1 MMKINEF
8 DLYSLTHLFS
18 SFKNKI
24 KMKNI
29 ITSLLLL
36 LNVLFASAQNIYDSK
51 INTID
56 GVSIDFNDFKGKY
69 ILFVN
74 VASKCGFTKQYTQL
88 EELYQTYKNDL
99 VVIGLPCNQFGGQEP
114 GDAEEIKTFCTENF
128 GVSFIITEKI
138 NVKGSEVHPIYAW
151 LTDKKLNGKI
161 NSTVK
166 WNFQKYLL
174 NKEGK
179 LIDYF
184 NSTTSP
190 MSSKITKQL
199 I

>member
-1 MMKINEF
+1 M
-8 DLYSLTHLFS
+8 SLSCITYTHLFS
-18 SFKNKI
+18 SYKNKI

-36 LNVLFASAQNIYDSK
+36 SNVLIASAQSIYDSK

-74 VASKCGFTKQYTQL
+74 VASKCGFTKQYAQL
-88 EELYQTYKNDL
+88 EELYQAYKNDL

-114 GDAEEIKTFCTENF
+114 GDAQEIKSFCTENF

-138 NVKGSEVHPIYAW
+138 NTKGSEIHPIYAW
-151 LTDKKLNGKI
+151 LTDKKLNSKV

-174 NKEGK
+174 NREGK

-184 NSTTSP
+184 YSTTSP
-190 MSSKITKQL
+190 LSAKITNQL
-199 I
+199 K

>member
-1 MMKINEF
+1 
-8 DLYSLTHLFS
+8 
-18 SFKNKI
+18 
-24 KMKNI
+24 MKNI

-36 LNVLFASAQNIYDSK
+36 SSVLIGSAQSIYDSK

-74 VASKCGFTKQYTQL
+74 VASKCGFTKQYAQL
-88 EELYQTYKNDL
+88 EELYQAYKNDL

-114 GDAEEIKTFCTENF
+114 GDAQEIKSFCTENF

-138 NVKGSEVHPIYAW
+138 NTKGPELHPIYAW

-174 NKEGK
+174 NKDGK

>member
-1 MMKINEF
+1 
-8 DLYSLTHLFS
+8 
-18 SFKNKI
+18 
-24 KMKNI
+24 MKNI
-29 ITSLLLL
+29 ITCLLLL
-36 LNVLFASAQNIYDSK
+36 SNVLIASAQSIYDSK

-56 GVSIDFNDFKGKY
+56 GVSIDFNDFNGKY

-74 VASKCGFTKQYTQL
+74 VASKCGFTKQYAQL
-88 EELYQTYKNDL
+88 EELYQAYKNDL

-114 GDAEEIKTFCTENF
+114 GDAQEIKSFCTENF

-138 NVKGSEVHPIYAW
+138 NTKGPEIHPIYAW

-184 NSTTSP
+184 NSTTGP

>member
-1 MMKINEF
+1 M
-8 DLYSLTHLFS
+8 SLSCITYTHLFLS
-18 SFKNKI
+18 YKNKI

-36 LNVLFASAQNIYDSK
+36 SNVLIASAQSVYDSK

-74 VASKCGFTKQYTQL
+74 VASKCGFTKQYAQL
-88 EELYQTYKNDL
+88 EELYQAYKNDL

-114 GDAEEIKTFCTENF
+114 GDAQEIKSFCTENF

-138 NVKGSEVHPIYAW
+138 NTKGPELHPIYAW

>member
-1 MMKINEF
+1 
-8 DLYSLTHLFS
+8 
-18 SFKNKI
+18 
-24 KMKNI
+24 MKNI

-36 LNVLFASAQNIYDSK
+36 SNVLIASAQSIYDSK

-74 VASKCGFTKQYTQL
+74 VASKCGFTKQYAQL
-88 EELYQTYKNDL
+88 EELYQAYKNDL

-114 GDAEEIKTFCTENF
+114 GDAQEIKSFCTENF

-138 NVKGSEVHPIYAW
+138 NTKGPELHPIYAW

>member
-1 MMKINEF
+1 
-8 DLYSLTHLFS
+8 
-18 SFKNKI
+18 
-24 KMKNI
+24 MKNI
-29 ITSLLLL
+29 IISLLLL
-36 LNVLFASAQNIYDSK
+36 SNVLIASAQSIYDSK

-74 VASKCGFTKQYTQL
+74 VASKCGFTKQYAQL
-88 EELYQTYKNDL
+88 EELYQAYKNDL

-114 GDAEEIKTFCTENF
+114 GDAQEIKSFCTENF

-138 NVKGSEVHPIYAW
+138 NTKGLELHPIYAW

>member
-1 MMKINEF
+1 M
-8 DLYSLTHLFS
+8 SLSCITYTHLFS
-18 SFKNKI
+18 SYKDKI

-36 LNVLFASAQNIYDSK
+36 SNVLIASAQSIYDSK

-74 VASKCGFTKQYTQL
+74 VASKCGFTKQYAQL
-88 EELYQTYKNDL
+88 EELYQAYKNDL

-114 GDAEEIKTFCTENF
+114 GDAQEIKSFCTENF

-138 NVKGSEVHPIYAW
+138 NTKGSELHPIYAW

-174 NKEGK
+174 NKDGK

>member
-1 MMKINEF
+1 M
-8 DLYSLTHLFS
+8 SLSCITYTHLFS
-18 SFKNKI
+18 SYKNKI

-36 LNVLFASAQNIYDSK
+36 SNVLIASAQSIYDSK

-74 VASKCGFTKQYTQL
+74 VASKCGFTKQYAQL
-88 EELYQTYKNDL
+88 EELYQAYKNDL

-114 GDAEEIKTFCTENF
+114 GDAQEIKSFCTKNF

-138 NVKGSEVHPIYAW
+138 NTKGPELHPIYAW

>member
-1 MMKINEF
+1 M
-8 DLYSLTHLFS
+8 SLSCITYTHLFS
-18 SFKNKI
+18 SYKNKI

-29 ITSLLLL
+29 IVSLLLI
-36 LNVLFASAQNIYDSK
+36 LNVLIASAQSIYDSK

-74 VASKCGFTKQYTQL
+74 VASKCGFTKQYAQL
-88 EELYQTYKNDL
+88 EELYQAYKNDL

-114 GDAEEIKTFCTENF
+114 GDAQEIKSFCTENF

-138 NVKGSEVHPIYAW
+138 NTKGPELHPIYAW

-174 NKEGK
+174 NKDGK

>member
-1 MMKINEF
+1 M
-8 DLYSLTHLFS
+8 SLSCITYTHLFS
-18 SFKNKI
+18 SYKNKI

-36 LNVLFASAQNIYDSK
+36 SNVLIASAQSIYDSK

-74 VASKCGFTKQYTQL
+74 VASKCGFTKQYAQL
-88 EELYQTYKNDL
+88 EELYQAYKNDL

-114 GDAEEIKTFCTENF
+114 GDAQEIKSFCTKNF

-138 NVKGSEVHPIYAW
+138 NTKGPELHPIYAW
-151 LTDKKLNGKI
+151 LTDKKLNGKV

>member
-1 MMKINEF
+1 MSFSCIT
-8 DLYSLTHLFS
+8 YTHLFLS
-18 SFKNKI
+18 YINKI

-36 LNVLFASAQNIYDSK
+36 ANVLIASAQSIYDSK

-74 VASKCGFTKQYTQL
+74 VASKCGFTKQYAQL
-88 EELYQTYKNDL
+88 EELYQAYKNDL

-114 GDAEEIKTFCTENF
+114 GDAQEIKSFCTKNF

-138 NVKGSEVHPIYAW
+138 NTKSPELHPIYAW
-151 LTDKKLNGKI
+151 LTDKKLNGKV

>member
-1 MMKINEF
+1 M
-8 DLYSLTHLFS
+8 SLSLTTTHLFS
-18 SFKNKI
+18 SYKNKI

-36 LNVLFASAQNIYDSK
+36 SNVLIASAQSIYDSK

-74 VASKCGFTKQYTQL
+74 VASKCGFTKQYAQL
-88 EELYQTYKNDL
+88 EELYQAYKDDL

-114 GDAEEIKTFCTENF
+114 GDAQEIKSFCTENF

-138 NVKGSEVHPIYAW
+138 NTKGPELHPIYAW

>member
-1 MMKINEF
+1 M
-8 DLYSLTHLFS
+8 SLSCITYTHLS
-18 SFKNKI
+18 SSYKNKI

-29 ITSLLLL
+29 ITCLLLL
-36 LNVLFASAQNIYDSK
+36 SNVLIASAQSIYDSK

-74 VASKCGFTKQYTQL
+74 VASKCGFTKQYAQL
-88 EELYQTYKNDL
+88 EELYQAYKNDL

-114 GDAEEIKTFCTENF
+114 GDAQEIKSFCTENF

-138 NVKGSEVHPIYAW
+138 NTKGPELHPIYAW

-184 NSTTSP
+184 NSTTGP

>member
-1 MMKINEF
+1 M
-8 DLYSLTHLFS
+8 SLSCITYTHLFS
-18 SFKNKI
+18 SYKNKI

-36 LNVLFASAQNIYDSK
+36 SNVLIGSAQSIYDSK

-74 VASKCGFTKQYTQL
+74 VASKCGFTKQYAQL
-88 EELYQTYKNDL
+88 EELYQAYKNDL

-114 GDAEEIKTFCTENF
+114 GDAQEIKSFCTENF

-138 NVKGSEVHPIYAW
+138 NTKGPELHPIYAW

-174 NKEGK
+174 NKDGK

>member
-1 MMKINEF
+1 M
-8 DLYSLTHLFS
+8 SLSCITYTHLFS
-18 SFKNKI
+18 SYKNKI

-36 LNVLFASAQNIYDSK
+36 ANVLIASAQSIYDSK

-56 GVSIDFNDFKGKY
+56 GVSIDFNDFKGKH

-74 VASKCGFTKQYTQL
+74 VASKCGFTKQYAQL
-88 EELYQTYKNDL
+88 EELYQAYKNDL

-114 GDAEEIKTFCTENF
+114 GDAQEIKSFCTKNF

-138 NVKGSEVHPIYAW
+138 NTKGPELHPIYAW

-174 NKEGK
+174 NKDGK

>member
-1 MMKINEF
+1 M
-8 DLYSLTHLFS
+8 SLSYITYTHLFS
-18 SFKNKI
+18 TYINKI

-29 ITSLLLL
+29 VASLLLL
-36 LNVLFASAQNIYDSK
+36 SNVLIASSQSIYDSK

-56 GVSIDFNDFKGKY
+56 GVRIDFNDFKGKY

-74 VASKCGFTKQYTQL
+74 VASKCGFTKQYAQL
-88 EELYQTYKNDL
+88 EELYQAYKNDL

-114 GDAEEIKTFCTENF
+114 GDAQEIKSFCTENF

-138 NVKGSEVHPIYAW
+138 NTKGPELHPIYAW

-174 NKEGK
+174 NRDGE

-184 NSTTSP
+184 YSTTSP
-190 MSSKITKQL
+190 LSTKITNQL
-199 I
+199 K

>member
-1 MMKINEF
+1 M
-8 DLYSLTHLFS
+8 SLSCITYTHLFS
-18 SFKNKI
+18 SYKNKI

-36 LNVLFASAQNIYDSK
+36 SNVLIGSAQSIYDSK

-74 VASKCGFTKQYTQL
+74 VASKCGFTKQYAQL
-88 EELYQTYKNDL
+88 EELYQAYKNDL

-114 GDAEEIKTFCTENF
+114 GDAQEIKSFCTENF

-138 NVKGSEVHPIYAW
+138 NTKGPELHPIYAW

>member
-1 MMKINEF
+1 
-8 DLYSLTHLFS
+8 
-18 SFKNKI
+18 
-24 KMKNI
+24 MKNT
-29 ITSLLLL
+29 ITSLILLS
-36 LNVLFASAQNIYDSK
+36 NVLIASAQSIYDSK

-74 VASKCGFTKQYTQL
+74 VASKCGFTKQYAQL
-88 EELYQTYKNDL
+88 EELYQAYKNDL

-114 GDAEEIKTFCTENF
+114 GDAQEIKSFCTENF

-138 NVKGSEVHPIYAW
+138 NTKGSEIHPIYAW
-151 LTDKKLNGKI
+151 LTDKKLNSKV

-174 NKEGK
+174 NREGK

-184 NSTTSP
+184 YSTTSP
-190 MSSKITKQL
+190 LSAKITNQL
-199 I
+199 K

>member
-1 MMKINEF
+1 M
-8 DLYSLTHLFS
+8 SLSCITYTHLFLS
-18 SFKNKI
+18 YKNKI

-36 LNVLFASAQNIYDSK
+36 SNVLIASAQSIYDSK

-74 VASKCGFTKQYTQL
+74 VASKCGFTKQYAQL
-88 EELYQTYKNDL
+88 EELYQAYKNDL
-99 VVIGLPCNQFGGQEP
+99 VLIGLPCNQFGGQEP
-114 GDAEEIKTFCTENF
+114 GDAQEIKSFCTENF

-138 NVKGSEVHPIYAW
+138 NTKGPELHPIYAW

>member
-1 MMKINEF
+1 M
-8 DLYSLTHLFS
+8 SLSCITYTHLFS
-18 SFKNKI
+18 SYKNKI

-36 LNVLFASAQNIYDSK
+36 SNVLIASAQSIYDSK

-74 VASKCGFTKQYTQL
+74 VASKCGFTKQYAQL
-88 EELYQTYKNDL
+88 EELYQAYKNDL

-114 GDAEEIKTFCTENF
+114 GDAQEIKSFCTENF

-138 NVKGSEVHPIYAW
+138 NTKGPELHPIYAW
-151 LTDKKLNGKI
+151 LTDKKLNGKV

>member
-1 MMKINEF
+1 M
-8 DLYSLTHLFS
+8 SLSCITYTHLFLS
-18 SFKNKI
+18 YKNKI

-29 ITSLLLL
+29 ITSLLLFS
-36 LNVLFASAQNIYDSK
+36 NVLIGSAQSIYDSK

-74 VASKCGFTKQYTQL
+74 VASKCGFTKQYAQL
-88 EELYQTYKNDL
+88 EELYQAYKNDL

-114 GDAEEIKTFCTENF
+114 GDAQEIKSFCTENF

-138 NVKGSEVHPIYAW
+138 NTKGPELHPIYAW

-174 NKEGK
+174 NKDGK

>member
-1 MMKINEF
+1 M
-8 DLYSLTHLFS
+8 SLSLTTTHLFS
-18 SFKNKI
+18 SYKNKI

-29 ITSLLLL
+29 IISLLLL
-36 LNVLFASAQNIYDSK
+36 SNVLIASAQSIYDSK

-74 VASKCGFTKQYTQL
+74 VASKCGFTKQYAQL
-88 EELYQTYKNDL
+88 EELYQAYKNDL

-114 GDAEEIKTFCTENF
+114 GNAQEIKSFCTENF

-138 NVKGSEVHPIYAW
+138 NTKGLELHPIYAW

>member
-1 MMKINEF
+1 
-8 DLYSLTHLFS
+8 
-18 SFKNKI
+18 
-24 KMKNI
+24 MKNI
-29 ITSLLLL
+29 VASLLLL
-36 LNVLFASAQNIYDSK
+36 SNVLIASSQSIYDSK

-56 GVSIDFNDFKGKY
+56 GVRIDFNDFKGKY

-74 VASKCGFTKQYTQL
+74 VASKCGFTKQYAQL
-88 EELYQTYKNDL
+88 EELYQAYKNDL

-114 GDAEEIKTFCTENF
+114 GDAQEIKSFCTENF

-138 NVKGSEVHPIYAW
+138 NTKGPELHPIYAW

-174 NKEGK
+174 NRDGE

-184 NSTTSP
+184 YSTTSP
-190 MSSKITKQL
+190 LSTKITNQL
-199 I
+199 K

>member
-1 MMKINEF
+1 M
-8 DLYSLTHLFS
+8 SLSCITYTHLFLS
-18 SFKNKI
+18 YKNKI

-29 ITSLLLL
+29 ITSLLLFS
-36 LNVLFASAQNIYDSK
+36 NVLIGSAQSIYDSK

-74 VASKCGFTKQYTQL
+74 VASKCGFTKQYAQL
-88 EELYQTYKNDL
+88 EELYQAYKNDL

-114 GDAEEIKTFCTENF
+114 GDAQEIKSFCTENF

-138 NVKGSEVHPIYAW
+138 NTKGSEIHPIYAW
-151 LTDKKLNGKI
+151 LTDKKLNSKV

-174 NKEGK
+174 NREGK

-184 NSTTSP
+184 YSTTSP
-190 MSSKITKQL
+190 LSAKITNQL
-199 I
+199 K

>member
-1 MMKINEF
+1 
-8 DLYSLTHLFS
+8 
-18 SFKNKI
+18 
-24 KMKNI
+24 MKNT
-29 ITSLLLL
+29 ITCLILLS
-36 LNVLFASAQNIYDSK
+36 NVLIASAQSIYDSK

-74 VASKCGFTKQYTQL
+74 VASKCGFTKQYAQL
-88 EELYQTYKNDL
+88 EKLYQVYKNDL

-114 GDAEEIKTFCTENF
+114 GDAQEIKSFCTENF

-138 NVKGSEVHPIYAW
+138 NTKGSEIHPIYAW
-151 LTDKKLNGKI
+151 LTDKKLNSKV

-174 NKEGK
+174 NREGK

-184 NSTTSP
+184 YSTTSP
-190 MSSKITKQL
+190 LSAKITNQL
-199 I
+199 K

>member
-1 MMKINEF
+1 
-8 DLYSLTHLFS
+8 
-18 SFKNKI
+18 
-24 KMKNI
+24 MKNI

-36 LNVLFASAQNIYDSK
+36 SNVLIGSAQSIYDSK

-74 VASKCGFTKQYTQL
+74 VASKCGFTKQYAQL
-88 EELYQTYKNDL
+88 EKLYQAYKNDL

-114 GDAEEIKTFCTENF
+114 GDAQEIKSFCTENF

-138 NVKGSEVHPIYAW
+138 NTKGPELHPIYAW

>member
-1 MMKINEF
+1 
-8 DLYSLTHLFS
+8 
-18 SFKNKI
+18 
-24 KMKNI
+24 MKNI

-36 LNVLFASAQNIYDSK
+36 ANVLIASAQSIYDSK

-74 VASKCGFTKQYTQL
+74 VASKCGFTKQYAQL
-88 EELYQTYKNDL
+88 EELYQAYKNDL

-114 GDAEEIKTFCTENF
+114 GDAQEIKSFCTKNF

-138 NVKGSEVHPIYAW
+138 NTKGPELHPIYAW
-151 LTDKKLNGKI
+151 LTDKKLNGKV

>member
-1 MMKINEF
+1 MKYILF
-8 DLYSLTHLFS
+8 AFMILT
-18 SFKNKI
+18 SFKNI
-24 KMKNI
+24 
-29 ITSLLLL
+29 
-36 LNVLFASAQNIYDSK
+36 SAQSLYD
-51 INTID
+51 IDLNNID
-56 GVSIDFNDFKGKY
+56 GANIDLSKFKGKY

-74 VASKCGFTKQYTQL
+74 VASNCGFTKQYKQL

-114 GDAEEIKTFCTENF
+114 GNAEQIKSFCAKNF

-138 NVKGSEVHPIYAW
+138 TAKGPDLHPIYAW

-184 NSTTSP
+184 NSSTSP
-190 MSSKITKQL
+190 MSSKITSL
-199 I
+199 LN